1 MNKLQIASPAFS
13 HDGMIP
19 SKFTCDG
26 ADVSPPLSIV
36 DIPEKTGSL
45 ALIVDDPDAPD
56 PAAPRMTWVHW
67 VLYNLPPGATVLA
80 EGVAVKDLPPGTRQ
94 GLNDWQRTGY
104 GGPCPPSGA
113 HHYRFNLYALDTE
126 LKLHPKS
133 SKQDLIFA
141 MEGRILAQSEL
152 LGLYTRE

>member
-1 MNKLQIASPAFS
+1 MKLSSPAFENN
-13 HDGMIP
+13 DFIP
-19 SKFTCDG
+19 QKYTCDG
-26 ADVSPPLSIV
+26 KDVNPPLEIT
-36 DIPEKTGSL
+36 DAPEGTKSYV
-45 ALIVDDPDAPD
+45 LIVDDPDAMTGVWDHWLVYNIKPD
-56 PAAPRMTWVHW
+56 TNIIEEDSV
-67 VLYNLPPGATVLA
+67 PGIQLENSFA
-80 EGVAVKDLPPGTRQ
+80 KDS
-94 GLNDWQRTGY
+94 Y